1 MIYSK
6 NHNLENCQGEK
17 MKILGIDDNEDLLS
31 LCEITLSSEGHE
43 YTGINNGREGLQAI
57 RDKKF
62 DLLLLDLSMPEFS
75 GMDVID
81 ALVKEGIMNKQKVA
95 ILTATS
101 PTKEEIDLFLE
112 KGAHSVLQKPMDP
125 DALSKFI
132 HKLES
137 ER

>member
-1 MIYSK
+1 
-6 NHNLENCQGEK
+6 

-62 DLLLLDLSMPEFS
+62 DLLLLDLSMPDFS

-95 ILTATS
+95 ILTATT

-125 DALSKFI
+125 DALSKFV

>member
-1 MIYSK
+1 
-6 NHNLENCQGEK
+6 
-17 MKILGIDDNEDLLS
+17 MKILGIDDNKDLLN
-31 LCEITLSSEGHE
+31 LCRIALSSEGHE

-62 DLLLLDLSMPEFS
+62 DLLLLDLSMPNFS

-95 ILTATS
+95 ILTAAS
-101 PTKEEIDLFLE
+101 PTKEEIELFLE

-125 DALSKFI
+125 DALSKFV